1 MRIVSLI
8 SSATEILHAL
18 GLGDE
23 VLAVSHECDFPR
35 SALDK
40 PRATFSKVDSRLA
53 SGEID
58 TQVKTLLADGEPLY
72 GLDVQLLI
80 QLRPD
85 LIVTQAQCD
94 VCAVRHQDVV
104 ETVRSTPALRDTKI
118 VALNPQSIGDVLSD
132 IHILGRA
139 TGRALHS
146 EAVVA
151 ALAARI
157 AAVRRRTERLKAA
170 QRPRTACLEWI
181 EPPMLAGNWTPELL
195 DWAGGQ
201 CALTQPG
208 RHSSYCTW
216 EDIARF
222 DPEVVVVLPCGFNLA
237 RSQEEAQSLTR
248 LPAWSRLA
256 AVRNNRVFVID
267 GNAYFNR
274 SGPRLVDSLEL
285 LAHLLHPELIPK
297 VASVPQGIAWQR
309 GL

>member
-18 GLGDE
+18 GLGDD

-35 SALDK
+35 SVLDK

-104 ETVRSTPALRDTKI
+104 ETVRGTPALRDTKI

-132 IHILGRA
+132 IHTLGRA
-139 TGRALHS
+139 TGRALR
-146 EAVVA
+146 
-151 ALAARI
+151 RI
-157 AAVRRRTERLKAA
+157 ARSRGCCRHRRASFARAMWSPCWR
-170 QRPRTACLEWI
+170 QRPTRCSTSVMCAC
-181 EPPMLAGNWTPELL
+181 G
-195 DWAGGQ
+195 
-201 CALTQPG
+201 C
-208 RHSSYCTW
+208 R
-216 EDIARF
+216 
-222 DPEVVVVLPCGFNLA
+222 
-237 RSQEEAQSLTR
+237 
-248 LPAWSRLA
+248 
-256 AVRNNRVFVID
+256 
-267 GNAYFNR
+267 
-274 SGPRLVDSLEL
+274 
-285 LAHLLHPELIPK
+285 
-297 VASVPQGIAWQR
+297 
-309 GL
+309 